1 VRDARPRFCHA
12 VNMVQHADA
21 DDFSYAEPD
30 DPRLK
35 RFFIRLIERMSGQPY
50 LKWLYEDHLAN
61 PLPDE
66 SFWDAAV
73 RRLELQIV
81 CNEEA
86 LARWPREGPLIVVSN
101 HPFGVLDGVVIC
113 HLVSRVRDDFRV
125 LTNAILMRAGA
136 IREFLL
142 PIDFTESEEAVKTNL
157 QSRAAAKAHLVGGG
171 CLIIFPAGGV
181 STTPT
186 PWHRHAVDAEWKTYT
201 GRLIAQAKAPVAPV
215 FFAGQNSR
223 MFQLASHISLTL
235 RLSLLFK
242 EVHDRIGSELHVR
255 IGEALPYDRLPAT
268 GDRQAFMRHLR
279 EMTYRLGEGVPQ
291 PKNPRVKRP
300 RKAPKHA
307 RQPYHGKKAAK

>member
-1 VRDARPRFCHA
+1 MTR
-12 VNMVQHADA
+12 HADA

-50 LKWLYEDHLAN
+50 LKWLYEDHRAN
-61 PLPDE
+61 PQPGE

-73 RRLELQIV
+73 RSLELRIV
-81 CNEEA
+81 CNNEA
-86 LARWPREGPLIVVSN
+86 LARWPREWPLIVVSN

-113 HLVSRVRDDFRV
+113 HLVSRVREDFRV
-125 LTNAILMRAGA
+125 LTNAVLMRAEVV
-136 IREFLL
+136 REFLL
-142 PIDFTESEEAVKTNL
+142 PIDFAESEEAVKTNL
-157 QSRAAAKAHLVGGG
+157 QSRAAAKAHLLAGG

-181 STTPT
+181 STTPK
-186 PWHRHAVDAEWKTYT
+186 PWNSRAVDAEWKTYT

-255 IGEALPYDRLPAT
+255 VGEAVPFEKLPAT

-279 EMTYRLGEGVPQ
+279 EMTYQLGEGVPQ
-291 PKNPRVKRP
+291 PSKVRVKRP
-300 RKAPKHA
+300 KQAPLPARKPS
-307 RQPYHGKKAAK
+307 RGRSAK

>member
-1 VRDARPRFCHA
+1 MTRPA
-12 VNMVQHADA
+12 ISDN
-21 DDFSYAEPD
+21 FSYAEPD

-61 PLPDE
+61 PRPGE

-73 RRLELQIV
+73 RRLELRII

-86 LARWPREGPLIVVSN
+86 LKQWPRSSPLIVVSN

-113 HLVSRVRDDFRV
+113 HLVSRVREDFRV
-125 LTNAILMRAGA
+125 LTNAVLMRAEA
-136 IREFLL
+136 VRDFLL
-142 PIDFTESEEAVKTNL
+142 PIDFAETEQAVKTNL
-157 QSRAAAKAHLVGGG
+157 QSRAAAKAHLLAGG
-171 CLIIFPAGGV
+171 CLIVFPAGGV

-186 PWHRHAVDAEWKTYT
+186 PWHKRAVDAEWKTYT

-255 IGEALPYDRLPAT
+255 IGEALPFDRLPET
-268 GDRQAFMRHLR
+268 GDRQAFMRQLR
-279 EMTYRLGEGVPQ
+279 EMTYQLGEGVP
-291 PKNPRVKRP
+291 PPSKSRVKRP
-300 RKAPKHA
+300 KRAPKQA
-307 RQPYHGKKAAK
+307 RAASHGKASR

>member
-1 VRDARPRFCHA
+1 MTRDAG
-12 VNMVQHADA
+12 A

-50 LKWLYEDHLAN
+50 LKWLYDDHLAN
-61 PLPDE
+61 PRPGE

-73 RRLELQIV
+73 RRLELRIV
-81 CNEEA
+81 CNEDT
-86 LARWPREGPLIVVSN
+86 LARWPRKGPLIVVSN

-113 HLVSRVRDDFRV
+113 HLVSRVRQDFRV
-125 LTNAILMRAGA
+125 LTNAVLMRAEVV
-136 IREFLL
+136 RKFLL

-157 QSRAAAKAHLVGGG
+157 QSRAAAKAHLLDGG

-186 PWHRHAVDAEWKTYT
+186 PWHKRAVDAEWKTYT
-201 GRLIAQAKAPVAPV
+201 GRLIAQSKAPVAPV

-223 MFQLASHISLTL
+223 MFQIASHISLTL

-242 EVHDRIGSELHVR
+242 EVHDRIGSELQVR
-255 IGEALPYDRLPAT
+255 IGEAIPFEQLPAT
-268 GDRQAFMRHLR
+268 ADRQAFMRHLR
-279 EMTYRLGEGVPQ
+279 EMTYRLGEGVEP
-291 PKNPRVKRP
+291 PSKPRVKRP
-300 RKAPKHA
+300 RQAPKQA
-307 RQPYHGKKAAK
+307 RKPSRSKPAQ